1 MTQAVAQVRNSVART
16 GFANPLTLG
25 VLVEDVDQ
33 LKVYADDV
41 ELQVGVDYVVAA
53 IGDANGV
60 SITII
65 DGEDVNAYVGIESFT
80 ALFDPN
86 FDQLTDLSLGG
97 GMGRPFETALDQ
109 QNRRLQALASRVDR
123 ALKVPVDIEGD
134 QVVNPVPGYA
144 LGFDDDGN
152 LVALPPG
159 SLGFAEAIVAAAVGF
174 TPVGSVVAT
183 NVQAALAEIIVDLDD
198 AIAALLLTQPLDT
211 DLTAIAALTPADDDL
226 LQRKAGVWVNRSAGQ
241 VRDDLGAPS
250 VGGAVNYSLTATV
263 GSNALTVALKT
274 AAGTD
279 PSATDPIVFAF
290 RSPTVTSGDVVK
302 RSLAAAL
309 SIVVPSGGTMGFT
322 SNIPG
327 RLWVVA
333 FDDAGTLRLGL
344 INCLNGTDIYPLN
357 VEQVES
363 AAAVGTGSDSAHA
376 FVSGAAVSAKAFAVL
391 GRLDWSAGL
400 ATAGAWASA
409 PTQIALVGPSG
420 PLPGVVLQQ
429 RRNATGAVSASGTTV
444 VPVDNSVPQNTEG
457 DELLTQAITCRATM
471 NLVRVSALLQL
482 SVDDGGAYV
491 TAALFK
497 DTTASAIAA
506 SAQPGGDAEPFT
518 IFINHVERAATVSA
532 ATFKVRAGK
541 DAGASGFVGL
551 TLNGYNG
558 SRRYGGVANSYLEIE
573 EIVA

>member
-53 IGDANGV
+53 IGDEDGV
-60 SITII
+60 EIEII
-65 DGEDVNAYVGIESFT
+65 GAEDVNEYVGIESFT

-144 LGFDDDGN
+144 LGFDEDGN
-152 LVALPPG
+152 LVALAPG
-159 SLGFAEAIVAAAVGF
+159 GLGFAEAIVATAVGF
-174 TPVGSVVAT
+174 TPVGSVIST
-183 NVQAALAEIIVDLDD
+183 NVQAALAEITVDLDD

-226 LQRKAGVWVNRSAGQ
+226 LQRKAGVWTSRTTGQ
-241 VRDDLGAPS
+241 MRDDLGAPS
-250 VGGAVNYSLTATV
+250 VGGAVNYSLTAAV

-274 AAGTD
+274 AAGAD
-279 PSATDPIVFAF
+279 PSAADPIVFAF

-333 FDDAGTLRLGL
+333 FDDAGTIRLGL

-376 FVSGAAVSAKAFAVL
+376 FVSDAVVSAKAFAVL

-420 PLPGVVLQQ
+420 PLPGARLQQ

-444 VPVDNSVPQNTEG
+444 IPRDDTIPQNTEG
-457 DELLTQAITCRATM
+457 NELLTQAITCRATM
-471 NLVRVSALLQL
+471 NLVRVSAILHL
-482 SVDDGGAYV
+482 SLANGGAYV

-497 DTTASAIAA
+497 DATASAVAAIADNGA
-506 SAQPGGDAEPFT
+506 AAEPFIMT
-518 IFINHVERAATVSA
+518 LNHVERAATVSA

-541 DAGASGFVGL
+541 DAGAAGTTTL
-551 TLNGYNG
+551 TLNGSG
-558 SRRYGGVANSYLEIE
+558 GTRRYGGVSNSYLEVE